1 MSGQVACVGKKTN
14 SYRILLTR
22 SVARRTL
29 GNLDIDTMIILRY
42 ILKKWDGRICTGFS
56 WLKTRTLRL
65 AVVNTVMNGQV
76 P

>member
-1 MSGQVACVGKKTN
+1 MACVGEKTN

-22 SVARRTL
+22 SVARRTRA
-29 GNLDIDTMIILRY
+29 NPDIDMRIILRC
-42 ILKKWDGRICTGFS
+42 ILKKWDGRTCTGFS
-56 WLKTRTLRL
+56 WLKTGTSL